1 MPKLKLFISL
11 GIFAFLISIT
21 SAIKN
26 QTRIIEK
33 NIFKINKKIAILEK
47 DLNETQLDFF
57 YLSSPE
63 NLEKKL
69 IKIDLVDYSHM
80 DFSRIYLSYDD
91 FIKFKNKI
99 SILNKNNEKKIQKK

>member
-1 MPKLKLFISL
+1 MSKLRLFISL

-33 NIFKINKKIAILEK
+33 DISKKNKRIAILEK

-63 NLEKKL
+63 SLSNKL
-69 IKIDLVDYSHM
+69 LNIDLVDYTPM

-91 FIKFKNKI
+91 FINFKNKI
-99 SILNKNNEKKIQKK
+99 SNLDKNNEKKIQKR